1 MIFMNILSDT
11 EKYSR
16 GVPQSNRYALNFRL
30 RPYFSEDFYPLT
42 EVSDN
47 LDVWCAMQF
56 DRPSSGDGII
66 EVFRRE
72 HSPYETAIFELKGI
86 DKESNYKFTDLDGGE
101 FTISGSEIIEKGLK
115 LTVTEKRKAK
125 IYSYR
130 KI

>member
-1 MIFMNILSDT
+1 
-11 EKYSR
+11 
-16 GVPQSNRYALNFRL
+16 
-30 RPYFSEDFYPLT
+30 
-42 EVSDN
+42 
-47 LDVWCAMQF
+47 MQF

-72 HSPYETAIFELKGI
+72 NSPYETAIFELKGI

-115 LTVTEKRKAK
+115 LTVTEERKAK

>member
-1 MIFMNILSDT
+1 
-11 EKYSR
+11 
-16 GVPQSNRYALNFRL
+16 
-30 RPYFSEDFYPLT
+30 
-42 EVSDN
+42 
-47 LDVWCAMQF
+47 MQF

-72 HSPYETAIFELKGI
+72 NSPYETAIFELKGI
-86 DKESNYKFTDLDGGE
+86 DKESNYKFMDLDGGE

-115 LTVTEKRKAK
+115 LTVTEERKAK